1 MSMQHACEA
10 FEAGVREALELFK
23 TVDLS
28 DLRAKFADSAER
40 VLDSMEQVVEMDS
53 RQGNR

>member
-1 MSMQHACEA
+1 MSMEHVREA

-28 DLRAKFADSAER
+28 DLRAELADSAEK

-53 RQGNR
+53 RQANR